1 MFIWR
6 IIISKKVHFAVATIY
21 SSYFGIPC
29 SIIVSAALFLTGTS
43 HKHFNYE
50 LHFHLLPLQIFYSIA
65 SALCGIFSQVCLNL
79 ALNYEDASK
88 ISILKSLDLLF
99 TFVLQF
105 AILRIEPDLMSCAG
119 AALILAGSTAVVTY
133 KIIENKRNERKKV
146 KKDALLKATEKT
158 TK

>member
-1 MFIWR
+1 M
-6 IIISKKVHFAVATIY
+6 HFAVATIY

-29 SIIVSAALFLTGTS
+29 SVLVSAGLFLTGTS

-105 AILRIEPDLMSCAG
+105 LILHIKPDWMSCAG
-119 AALILAGSTAVVTY
+119 AALILAGSTAVVGY
-133 KIIENKRNERKKV
+133 KIIENKRKERKKV
-146 KKDALLKATEKT
+146 VKDALLRASEKSNR
-158 TK
+158 